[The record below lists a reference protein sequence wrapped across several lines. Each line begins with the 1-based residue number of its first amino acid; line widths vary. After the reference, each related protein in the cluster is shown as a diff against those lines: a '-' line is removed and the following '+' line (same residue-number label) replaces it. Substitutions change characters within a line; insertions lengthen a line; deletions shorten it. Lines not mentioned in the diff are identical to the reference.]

1 MVTPSHLC
9 QNPCHAHHLS
19 HHPSHG
25 HSVADTVVEESTGGS
40 IVTVISNTSNWTND
54 PTPDII
60 LTNSEF
66 EAGTHTA
73 DTLSSAT
80 QLLSP
85 KSIGRKDGEIK
96 DHLASPPLPAAATTA
111 PATTEQIPN
120 INETGTDSI
129 QINRFST
136 NNYEQIITKLIEL
149 FKI

>member
-1 MVTPSHLC
+1 M
-9 QNPCHAHHLS
+9 
-19 HHPSHG
+19 
-25 HSVADTVVEESTGGS
+25 
-40 IVTVISNTSNWTND
+40 TVISNTSNWTND

-66 EAGTHTA
+66 EAGTHIA

-85 KSIGRKDGEIK
+85 KPIGRKDGEIT
-96 DHLASPPLPAAATTA
+96 DHLASPPSSAATTA

-120 INETGTDSI
+120 NNETGTDSI

-136 NNYEQIITKLIEL
+136 NNYEHIITKLIEL